1 MIKTYTTWTNEAV
14 YEAVRSTCR
23 EHLEVLVIAGQT
35 DGTFTREDVED
46 SVVICR
52 IWDSNEHA
60 QEWQT
65 FLNNLPTPPVS
76 VVIETA

>member
-1 MIKTYTTWTNEAV
+1 MTKTYTKWVSSTV
-14 YEAVRSTCR
+14 YDAIRPTCR
-23 EHLEVLVIAGQT
+23 AQLEILVSEGKT

-52 IWDSNEHA
+52 TWNSDENA
-60 QEWQT
+60 QDWKT